1 MKGNRAVLVA
11 VVAVVLIAGGWWLF
25 RRGSG
30 APTVDLVAQFSS
42 AQRSPAERT
51 FNVTD
56 VNLNG
61 ESHKA
66 IEAEPPT
73 RITWKVRIPDNAWL
87 RVNVG
92 TEARS
97 LDG

>member
-51 FNVTD
+51 FNVI
-56 VNLNG
+56 G
-61 ESHKA
+61 RQ
-66 IEAEPPT
+66 PQW
-73 RITWKVRIPDNAWL
+73 RIAQGDRGGAADAHHMEGAHSGQCV
-87 RVNVG
+87 V
-92 TEARS
+92 ARECW
-97 LDG
+97 D

>member
-1 MKGNRAVLVA
+1 MVA
-11 VVAVVLIAGGWWLF
+11 VSSRERSADASIWSHSFPPRSG
-25 RRGSG
+25 RR
-30 APTVDLVAQFSS
+30 
-42 AQRSPAERT
+42 RERT

-61 ESHKA
+61 ESHRA